1 MTAIPE
7 FSAFHRASHTG
18 SGVSEAKGKTAIK
31 GWEFDGGKHPAFDA
45 ASGVYTIQRDGLY
58 AVYVQVLPSDGRAH
72 VAREVLS
79 VPRTSVQYVLRV
91 SERRKNSTG
100 GHVDDEDAVEDEY
113 LDVGERSFG
122 EVLHLRAGSEL
133 SLWAMPSARRDSLR
147 LKVDILMRKRK
158 RSPEP
163 ELSAR
168 ELKKLERKRKRA
180 SGVSAVNGND
190 PNKGHQR
197 AATESKADDTS
208 DSGSDVAAHGWG
220 FDPVTSAASDQE
232 SGAIVTGSR
241 ENDEIKTE
249 GNEDDNE
256 DDNDDEWSAEFS
268 SDDSALEG
276 DDDKGGVGRIA
287 KKLRSSG
294 TGGD

>member
-1 MTAIPE
+1 MTVIPE

-18 SGVSEAKGKTAIK
+18 TDFSGAKEKTSIE
-31 GWEFDGGKHPAFDA
+31 GWEVDGGKHPAFDD

-91 SERRKNSTG
+91 AESRKSSTEG
-100 GHVDDEDAVEDEY
+100 PINDEDAVEDEY

-122 EVLHLRAGSEL
+122 EVLHLRAGGRL

-147 LKVDILMRKRK
+147 IKIDILMRKRK

-168 ELKKLERKRKRA
+168 ELKTLERKRKRA
-180 SGVSAVNGND
+180 NGVLALNGTD
-190 PNKGHQR
+190 ATKGHQR
-197 AATESKADDTS
+197 AATESKEHDTGNR
-208 DSGSDVAAHGWG
+208 GSDVAADG
-220 FDPVTSAASDQE
+220 PVLGPSASPAADQV

-241 ENDEIKTE
+241 ENEDNKTE
-249 GNEDDNE
+249 GYEDDDE
-256 DDNDDEWSAEFS
+256 DENDDEWSAEFS
-268 SDDSALEG
+268 SDDSAVDG

-294 TGGD
+294 TGDG

>member
-1 MTAIPE
+1 MTVIPE

-18 SGVSEAKGKTAIK
+18 TDFSGTKEKASIE
-31 GWEFDGGKHPAFDA
+31 GWEVDGGKHPAFDD
-45 ASGVYTIQRDGLY
+45 ASGVYTILRDGLY

-91 SERRKNSTG
+91 AEPRKSSTE
-100 GHVDDEDAVEDEY
+100 GHINDEDAVEDEY

-122 EVLHLRAGSEL
+122 EVLHLRAGSGL

-147 LKVDILMRKRK
+147 IKIDILMRKRK

-163 ELSAR
+163 ELSTR

-180 SGVSAVNGND
+180 NGVLALNGTD
-190 PNKGHQR
+190 ALKGHQR
-197 AATESKADDTS
+197 AATERKEDDT
-208 DSGSDVAAHGWG
+208 GNRGRDVAAHGPV
-220 FDPVTSAASDQE
+220 FDPSTSAAADQE
-232 SGAIVTGSR
+232 SGANLTGSR
-241 ENDEIKTE
+241 EIEDNKTE
-249 GNEDDNE
+249 ANEDDDE
-256 DDNDDEWSAEFS
+256 DENDDEWSAEFS
-268 SDDSALEG
+268 SDDSAVDG

-294 TGGD
+294 TGDG